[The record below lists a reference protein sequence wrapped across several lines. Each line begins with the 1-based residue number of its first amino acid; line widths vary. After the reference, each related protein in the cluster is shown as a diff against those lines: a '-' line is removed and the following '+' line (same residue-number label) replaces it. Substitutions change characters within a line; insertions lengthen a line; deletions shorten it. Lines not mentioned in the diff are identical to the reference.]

1 MDELKAQLDR
11 IEMLLMTLVDALSGE
26 DEADDVQYD
35 LEGAPLFAERDQGDM
50 L

>member
-11 IEMLLMTLVDALSGE
+11 IEMLLMTLVDALAGE
-26 DEADDVQYD
+26 DEDGGGDEFGAD
-35 LEGAPLFAERDQGDM
+35 RDQMAM